1 MCVYFRQRQIMHPPR
16 KTLQAHG
23 VWDASRQPNKED
35 GDQACPSNEPN
46 MFRCVRLLRPT
57 CSCCLGYGTKAPGE
71 PGPGAPGPGPT
82 SFRTGFS
89 ISSGSSLVQKARI
102 GFCEF
107 QAPHLAGSP
116 TVSRKTSGSV
126 DRGPDELG
134 ELTSLETQNP
144 KSETSPITPK
154 RSGMWLR
161 ACRCRRDLQTRRH
174 SCPAGCNNLL
184 GRVS

>member
-46 MFRCVRLLRPT
+46 MFRCVRLRPT
-57 CSCCLGYGTKAPGE
+57 CSCCLGYGTEAPGE

-89 ISSGSSLVQKARI
+89 ISSGSSLVQRARI

-107 QAPHLAGSP
+107 QAPHPDLRP
-116 TVSRKTSGSV
+116 FPEKHQGSV

-134 ELTSLETQNP
+134 ELTSLETRNP
-144 KSETSPITPK
+144 KLHPSLPNVVVCG
-154 RSGMWLR
+154 SGLVG
-161 ACRCRRDLQTRRH
+161 AD
-174 SCPAGCNNLL
+174 
-184 GRVS
+184 VI